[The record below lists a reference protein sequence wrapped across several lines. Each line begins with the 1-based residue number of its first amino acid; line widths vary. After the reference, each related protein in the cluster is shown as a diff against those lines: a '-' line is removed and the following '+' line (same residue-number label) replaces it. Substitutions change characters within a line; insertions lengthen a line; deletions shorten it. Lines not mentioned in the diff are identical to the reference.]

1 MIDPPSINAANT
13 MENINQPPTLLGSSE
28 GESAVC
34 ATADV
39 VDDDESDPVGI
50 ASVVIVSLVVVVV
63 AVAVVV
69 VVFSNVVVVV
79 VFCVAGAG

>member
-13 MENINQPPTLLGSSE
+13 MENINQPPTLLESSE

-34 ATADV
+34 ATVDV

-50 ASVVIVSLVVVVV
+50 ASVVVSLVVVVV
-63 AVAVVV
+63 AAAVVV